1 MRNKITALFAG
12 FFLLS
17 THVFGQFRDV
27 NEIAVGDNEIVDPM
41 YRTGRVGIGF
51 AHFNAYNNIVG
62 TNPPRFL
69 VQDGILGHYVSGT
82 VGSFSSGSRWLGLGI
97 GNPGN
102 IPEPYG
108 LAILDSANLGFY
120 NIISEVFGPTTRK
133 NLIAG
138 FGANGAN
145 LNRFIVR
152 GYSGTNAA
160 TGKDILVANPA
171 GAVGINE
178 EPRSSLWVNARE
190 TNTDSVAFR
199 AIAIVGRQRAGNGQ
213 VTTAS
218 AIGAQQN
225 ASLASSNIAVEG
237 FRAQFP
243 DFADAVANIQ
253 SSNQTGAATNLQVVN
268 NPLGST
274 DVIASSSISGNK
286 EYAELTWQDLDF
298 GDGAFVDCDD
308 LDIAVAEGIDKFFIS
323 FRNNENTD
331 PFDVGNKLPV
341 MTFQANGRVGIG
353 TLQPT
358 SGTCAP
364 EKQTI
369 LLDVNGLIRAAGS
382 LVTSDRRFKQDIETI
397 PNSLELIRKM
407 RGTTYVYKTQDFPD
421 RNFSGGKQYGFI
433 AQELE
438 KVIPEA
444 TVLNSDGY
452 YAVNYT
458 MLIPVLT
465 EAMKE
470 QDARIAAQADEIAR
484 LNAEMQQ
491 LRNLVLD
498 MKTAQTPADLRGY
511 RLEQN
516 TPNPFGNTTQIRYA
530 LPAGTA
536 GASINVYDLNGRLL
550 RSYPLTDLEG
560 TVTINGA
567 DFPSGAYLYDLIV
580 GGRQVDVKRMV
591 LSKV

>member
-1 MRNKITALFAG
+1 MIPLAHGDLQPALLPCRARHHGFTTKIFNNMKYNTFFCILSLAFFSVSQLKAQWSPGTA
-12 FFLLS
+12 
-17 THVFGQFRDV
+17 TPTDDI
-27 NEIAVGDNEIVDPM
+27 N
-41 YRTGRVGIGF
+41 RTGVTGIGF
-51 AHFNAYNNIVG
+51 ASPTAAATAANG
-62 TNPPRFL
+62 ETRFL
-69 VQDGILGHYVSGT
+69 VNGTGSDGGILTHYVSGT
-82 VGSFSSGSRWLGLGI
+82 VGSFSSDSRWLGLGI
-97 GNPGN
+97 GNPSGN
-102 IPEPYG
+102 PKPYG
-108 LAILDSANLGFY
+108 LAIADSANLGFY

-145 LNRFIVR
+145 RNRFIVR
-152 GYSGTNAA
+152 AYSGTNGAV
-160 TGKDILVANPA
+160 GKDILVANPA

-369 LLDVNGLIRAAGS
+369 LLDVNGLIRAGGA
-382 LVTSDRRFKQDIETI
+382 LVTSDRRFKKDIETI
-397 PNSLELIRKM
+397 PNSLELIRRKCAEPPTHSTNP
-407 RGTTYVYKTQDFPD
+407 RSPT
-421 RNFSGGKQYGFI
+421 
-433 AQELE
+433 
-438 KVIPEA
+438 A
-444 TVLNSDGY
+444 TS
-452 YAVNYT
+452 
-458 MLIPVLT
+458 P
-465 EAMKE
+465 
-470 QDARIAAQADEIAR
+470 AASS
-484 LNAEMQQ
+484 M
-491 LRNLVLD
+491 
-498 MKTAQTPADLRGY
+498 
-511 RLEQN
+511 
-516 TPNPFGNTTQIRYA
+516 
-530 LPAGTA
+530 
-536 GASINVYDLNGRLL
+536 ASSPR
-550 RSYPLTDLEG
+550 
-560 TVTINGA
+560 
-567 DFPSGAYLYDLIV
+567 
-580 GGRQVDVKRMV
+580 K
-591 LSKV
+591 

>member
-1 MRNKITALFAG
+1 MGTNGA
-12 FFLLS
+12 
-17 THVFGQFRDV
+17 
-27 NEIAVGDNEIVDPM
+27 NPVDDIN
-41 YRTGRVGIGF
+41 RTGLTGIGF
-51 AHFNAYNNIVG
+51 VDEIAAATAANG
-62 TNPPRFL
+62 ETRFL
-69 VQDGILGHYVSGT
+69 VNGTGSDGGILAHYVSGS
-82 VGSFSSGSRWLGLGI
+82 VGDFSGKWCGLGI
-97 GNPGN
+97 GNPGGGAGA
-102 IPEPYG
+102 PKPYG
-108 LAILDSANLGFY
+108 LAILDTNSVAFFNILREPFTTPLG
-120 NIISEVFGPTTRK
+120 TATRK
-133 NLIAG
+133 NAVAG
-138 FGANGAN
+138 FGAVGNN
-145 LNRFIVR
+145 PNRFIIR
-152 GYSGTNAA
+152 AYSGTNAA

-382 LVTSDRRFKQDIETI
+382 LVTSDQRFPIGCWT
-397 PNSLELIRKM
+397 
-407 RGTTYVYKTQDFPD
+407 
-421 RNFSGGKQYGFI
+421 
-433 AQELE
+433 
-438 KVIPEA
+438 
-444 TVLNSDGY
+444 
-452 YAVNYT
+452 
-458 MLIPVLT
+458 
-465 EAMKE
+465 
-470 QDARIAAQADEIAR
+470 
-484 LNAEMQQ
+484 
-491 LRNLVLD
+491 
-498 MKTAQTPADLRGY
+498 
-511 RLEQN
+511 
-516 TPNPFGNTTQIRYA
+516 
-530 LPAGTA
+530 
-536 GASINVYDLNGRLL
+536 
-550 RSYPLTDLEG
+550 
-560 TVTINGA
+560 
-567 DFPSGAYLYDLIV
+567 
-580 GGRQVDVKRMV
+580 
-591 LSKV
+591 